1 MGRGDGARGGGGR
14 IRGFDGEGAVIPGD
28 ADDLFVSAV
37 RAVDGVFWG
46 VEKGAGTIFH
56 VSLDPFPLE
65 DDDRFGGLGMTVSG
79 NDGAGGE
86 LAEEESGAVGGIVG
100 KVGKLNSGVGAGFP
114 HGGIGK
120 PNCWEHFESMKERIR
135 SDNPWG

>member
-1 MGRGDGARGGGGR
+1 MNRVFGRVKKR
-14 IRGFDGEGAVIPGD
+14 
-28 ADDLFVSAV
+28 S
-37 RAVDGVFWG
+37 RA
-46 VEKGAGTIFH
+46 IFH

-100 KVGKLNSGVGAGFP
+100 KVGKLNSGVGPGSHMVVLGRRMVGNMGGLCDKGFALTIL
-114 HGGIGK
+114 GVEIV
-120 PNCWEHFESMKERIR
+120 
-135 SDNPWG
+135 